1 MSEGIVLSGVDGSN
15 PLGFLAAVGLLR
27 WLTEEDPEQDG
38 VVTLHWRDEGVWRPV
53 LGGVSDLE
61 GAIQRIAD
69 DARSWLDAPALNLSY
84 EKVDKKGV
92 KVVYDLKPPP
102 DVFRDWLRS
111 LQGQAR
117 GQEFAAAYGVAE
129 VTDNNGNVK
138 PTALHFTAG
147 QQVFLEMVRAL
158 AEQVLVEDLW
168 EALFGPWAYARK
180 LPSLSWD
187 ATVSRDYALRAGDP
201 SKEKRAGIPGAD
213 WLAFQALPLLPV
225 AARGRRLETACAG
238 GGWKDGRLRWPVWTV
253 RATLPAVRAL
263 LTSDGLERMG
273 ADQRSARGIGQ
284 VFACDIAR
292 SDQGGYGS
300 FGPARVATRQDRVG
314 R

>member
-147 QQVFLEMVRAL
+147 QEVFLKAARELADGINVEHVRDAL
-158 AEQVLVEDLW
+158 L
-168 EALFGPWAYARK
+168 GPWTYTNALKHLR
-180 LPSLSWD
+180 WD
-187 ATVSRDYALRAGDP
+187 ASLNQNYALRATAPTAKAPPGV
-201 SKEKRAGIPGAD
+201 PGAN
-213 WLAFQALPLLPV
+213 WLAFLALPLFPV
-225 AARGRRLETACAG
+225 AGRGRRLETACAG
-238 GGWKDGRLRWPVWTV
+238 GGWKDGRFRWPVWV
-253 RATLPAVRAL
+253 VPAALPSVRAL
-263 LTSDGLERMG
+263 LTSSGLERLT
-273 ADQRSARGIGQ
+273 AEQRRVRGIGQ
-284 VFACDIAR
+284 VFACSIVRADN
-292 SDQGGYGS
+292 GGRGTFS
-300 FGPARVATRQDRVG
+300 PARVATRQDRVG